1 MKKSSAILSLTAAA
15 SLTLTGCLTYPP
27 ATIVDGGPGWFPGDY
42 APYYWSDYHTPP
54 PPPPPKPHHPDHGPH
69 HPDPGHHPDHGHKPG
84 KPDPGKPSNPPGSRS
99 PGSPQQGG
107 YRGQK

>member
-27 ATIVDGGPGWFPGDY
+27 ATIVDGGAGWFPGDY

>member
-27 ATIVDGGPGWFPGDY
+27 ATIVDGGAGWFPGDY

-69 HPDPGHHPDHGHKPG
+69 HPDPGHKPG

>member
-27 ATIVDGGPGWFPGDY
+27 ATIVDGGAGWFPGDY
-42 APYYWSDYHTPP
+42 APYYWSDYHTP

>member
-1 MKKSSAILSLTAAA
+1 MNKSSAILSLTAAA

-27 ATIVDGGPGWFPGDY
+27 ATIVDGGAGWFPGDY

-69 HPDPGHHPDHGHKPG
+69 HPDHGHKPG
-84 KPDPGKPSNPPGSRS
+84 KPDPGKPSNPPGSRN
-99 PGSPQQGG
+99 PGTPQQGG